1 MIEAFT
7 KLTSKTIVLPQSNI
21 DTDQIIPARFLTTTD
36 RDGLGDF
43 AFRDW
48 RFDQFGN
55 KISHPLNA
63 RDPELVRVIVAGDNF
78 GCGSSREHA
87 PWALTALGFRA
98 MISSS
103 FGDIF
108 RSNALK
114 NGLLPVEVEP
124 STLRLLM
131 ECDGHD
137 VTIDLEEEELR
148 FGNHVVPFSTEP
160 FSRKCL
166 LEGRDTMGVLLGALP
181 DIEAFEADRGAS

>member
-7 KLTSKTIVLPQSNI
+7 KLTSKTIVLPQTNI

-48 RFDQFGN
+48 RFDQHGN
-55 KISHPLNA
+55 KMAHPLNA
-63 RDPELVRVIVAGDNF
+63 RDPEAVKVIVAGDNF

-98 MISSS
+98 VISSS

-114 NGLLPVEVEP
+114 NGLLPVQVDP
-124 STLRLLM
+124 VTLRLLM
-131 ECDGHD
+131 ECDGHE
-137 VTIDLEEEELR
+137 VTIYLEEEELR
-148 FGNHVVPFSTEP
+148 FGNHVVPFLTEP

-166 LEGRDTMGVLLGALP
+166 LEGRDTLGVLLGAVA
-181 DIEAFEADRGAS
+181 DIEAFEADQGAF